1 MPDQKKTFKPFV
13 AAESKMAELTVKSVL
28 VGSLFGV
35 IFGAATVYLAL
46 KAGLTVSASIPIA
59 VIAITLGRKF
69 LKTTILE
76 NNIIQTTGSAG
87 ESIAAGVAFT
97 LPGFLFLSSPDSAE
111 YFNYLTILILA
122 IVGGLLGT
130 LLMVPLRKALIV
142 NEHDNLP
149 YPEGTACGDV
159 LKAGEKG
166 GDFAKTAFWGL
177 GVAFVYA
184 ILQKVLHIIAETP
197 YYATQ
202 QINKFFPS
210 AKLSGEITPE
220 YLGVGYIIGPKIGG
234 VLVAGGVLS
243 WLVFIPLFSSLVPP
257 DIIAGQLVKLGY
269 LINITTAGGKGGW
282 NPITHQFSDY
292 SAAVYYAYIRQI
304 GAGTVAAGGIITL
317 MKTIPTIVKSV
328 KGSVA
333 SLKSESGDSGVK
345 VVRTEKDLSL
355 KVVGLGTLGLIALIT
370 FLPQVPGDTIVQKLL
385 IGVLATAGGK
395 GGWNPITHQFSD
407 YSAAVYY
414 AYIRQIGAGTVAAG
428 GIITLIK
435 TIPTIVKSV
444 KGSVASLK
452 SESGDS
458 GVKVVRTEKDLSLK
472 VVGLGTL
479 GLIALITFLPQVPG
493 DTIVQKLLIG
503 VLVVIFGALFV
514 TVSSRIVGL
523 IGSSNNPIS
532 GMTIATVMGT
542 SLIFLS
548 VGWTGQSFEPLVLVV
563 GGMICI
569 AAANAGA
576 TSQDLKSGYIVGA
589 TPRNQQIALF
599 VGAIVSSVVIGLT
612 VKFLDK
618 PSSEMLSQG
627 INHAI
632 GTEKYP
638 APQATLMATLIKG
651 ILSQNLDW
659 QYVFAG
665 VFLAITM
672 ELCGIKSLSFAVGAY
687 LPLATTLPI
696 FIGGAIRGI
705 VESKQKKEN
714 TAISAEE
721 EELGKGNLFATGL
734 VAGGAV
740 AGVIIAFIAGS
751 SGGEKFLAAVS
762 AEEGLIHIFSQNGY
776 FLLGTILFSLMGL
789 ILYKIA
795 VKK

>member
-1 MPDQKKTFKPFV
+1 MSDQKKVFKPFV
-13 AAESKMAELTVKSVL
+13 AADSKMAELTVKSIL
-28 VGSLFGV
+28 LGSLFGV

-59 VIAITLGRKF
+59 VIAITLGRRF
-69 LKTTILE
+69 FKTTILE

-142 NEHDNLP
+142 NEHENLP

-166 GDFAKTAFWGL
+166 GDFAETAFWGL
-177 GVAFVYA
+177 GVAFGYA
-184 ILQKVLHIIAETP
+184 LLQKVLHVIAETP
-197 YYATQ
+197 FYATRQ
-202 QINKFFPS
+202 VNKFFPS
-210 AKLSGEITPE
+210 AKVSGEITPE

-243 WLVFIPLFSSLVPP
+243 WLVFIPLLSSLVPA
-257 DIIAGQLVKLGY
+257 DVIATQLIKLGY
-269 LINITTAGGKGGW
+269 LTDITKAGGKGGW
-282 NPITHQFSDY
+282 DPVTHQFADY
-292 SAAVYYAYIRQI
+292 SSAIYYAFIRQI

-317 MKTIPTIVKSV
+317 LKTIPTIVKSV
-328 KGSVA
+328 KGSIA
-333 SLKSESGDSGVK
+333 SLKSEGGENAGGVL
-345 VVRTEKDLSL
+345 RTEKDLSL
-355 KVVGLGTLGLIALIT
+355 KVVGFGTLGLVALIT
-370 FLPQVPGDTIVQKLL
+370 LLPQVPGD
-385 IGVLATAGGK
+385 
-395 GGWNPITHQFSD
+395 
-407 YSAAVYY
+407 
-414 AYIRQIGAGTVAAG
+414 
-428 GIITLIK
+428 
-435 TIPTIVKSV
+435 SV
-444 KGSVASLK
+444 M
-452 SESGDS
+452 
-458 GVKVVRTEKDLSLK
+458 
-472 VVGLGTL
+472 
-479 GLIALITFLPQVPG
+479 
-493 DTIVQKLLIG
+493 QKLLIG

-548 VGWTGQSFEPLVLVV
+548 VGWTGQSYEPLVLVV

-599 VGAIVSSVVIGLT
+599 VGAIVSSIVIGLT

-627 INHAI
+627 IHHAI

-705 VESKQKKEN
+705 VEAKQKKEN
-714 TAISAEE
+714 TGIAAEE

-751 SGGEKFLAAVS
+751 EGGEKLLSTIS
-762 AEEGLIHIFSQNGY
+762 AEEGLVHALSQGGY
-776 FLLGTILFSLMGL
+776 FMLGTAMFAAMGM
-789 ILYKIA
+789 ILYKVA
-795 VKK
+795 LKK

>member
-1 MPDQKKTFKPFV
+1 MSEKNFQPFIRPEENV
-13 AAESKMAELTVKSVL
+13 KELTVKSIL
-28 VGSLFGV
+28 VGALFGI

-97 LPGFLFLSSPDSAE
+97 LPGFLFLSSPDSAS
-111 YFNYLTILILA
+111 YFNYITILILA

-142 NEHDNLP
+142 NEHGNLP

-177 GVAFVYA
+177 GVAFGYA
-184 ILQKVLHIIAETP
+184 ILQKVLHFIAEVP
-197 YYATQ
+197 YMATDRL
-202 QINKFFPS
+202 NKFFPS
-210 AKLSGEITPE
+210 ARVSGEITPE
-220 YLGVGYIIGPKIGG
+220 YLGVGYIIGPRIAG

-243 WLVFIPLFSSLVPP
+243 WLVLIPLLATIVPA
-257 DIIAGQLVKLGY
+257 DTIANQLVKLGY
-269 LINITTAGGKGGW
+269 LASITTPGGQGNW
-282 NPITHQFSDY
+282 DPSTHTFSNY
-292 SAAVYYAYIRQI
+292 ASAIYYAFVRQI
-304 GAGTVAAGGIITL
+304 GAGA
-317 MKTIPTIVKSV
+317 
-328 KGSVA
+328 
-333 SLKSESGDSGVK
+333 
-345 VVRTEKDLSL
+345 
-355 KVVGLGTLGLIALIT
+355 
-370 FLPQVPGDTIVQKLL
+370 
-385 IGVLATAGGK
+385 
-395 GGWNPITHQFSD
+395 
-407 YSAAVYY
+407 
-414 AYIRQIGAGTVAAG
+414 VAAG

-435 TIPTIVKSV
+435 TIPTIVKSIRS
-444 KGSVASLK
+444 SVASIK
-452 SESGDS
+452 G
-458 GVKVVRTEKDLSLK
+458 GTGTGNGNVIRTERDLNLK
-472 VVGLGTL
+472 VVGLGSL
-479 GLIALITFLPQVPG
+479 ALIVLITVLPQVPG
-493 DTIVQKLLIG
+493 DSIVQKLLIG
-503 VLVVIFGALFV
+503 ILVVLFGALFV

-548 VGWTGQSFEPLVLVV
+548 VGWSGQLYEPLVLVV

-599 VGAIVSSVVIGLT
+599 VGAIVSSIVIGLT
-612 VKFLDK
+612 IKFLDR
-618 PSSEMLSQG
+618 PTAEMASQG
-627 INHAI
+627 IQHAI
-632 GTEKYP
+632 GTEKFP

-659 QYVFAG
+659 QFVFVG
-665 VFLAITM
+665 MFLALVM

-687 LPLATTLPI
+687 LPLSTTLPI
-696 FIGGAIRGI
+696 FVGGAIKGLVDMRTA
-705 VESKQKKEN
+705 KKE
-714 TAISAEE
+714 TTEE

-740 AGVIIAFIAGS
+740 AGVLIAFLAGS
-751 SGGEKFLAAVS
+751 DSGSRFLAAVNLEPS
-762 AEEGLIHIFSQNGY
+762 LEHALGENGY
-776 FLLGTILFSLMGL
+776 YLLGVLLFAAMAFM
-789 ILYKIA
+789 LYKIGR
-795 VKK
+795 KK